1 MKREPN
7 NMYKACLLTQVESL
21 LRVVES
27 LSAMLGEQVPAGE
40 AELMTHVK
48 QISLFALRLLCKML
62 AAAHP
67 QRFMQVSAHAQ

>member
-1 MKREPN
+1 
-7 NMYKACLLTQVESL
+7 MYKACLLTQVESL

>member
-1 MKREPN
+1 
-7 NMYKACLLTQVESL
+7 
-21 LRVVES
+21 
-27 LSAMLGEQVPAGE
+27 MLGEQVPAGE

-62 AAAHP
+62 ASAHP